1 MDVTVYIKFSENM
14 DNMTNKKLKKL
25 AELILLKDS
34 QYIENSKLKECLK
47 KYIGIYNEIC
57 ILEATL
63 KDLDKDSVNVKEI
76 QFLSREIQAYM
87 DKVNEVEQHLNNL
100 NKYKK
105 ISNYND
111 LKRCIKK
118 MKNLNISIDDSLKWD
133 IYNRI
138 ITLEKE
144 IRCIE
149 RELELIILNY
159 ALSNTDFDKKIN
171 NCNNDDMFDILY
183 DEVISYLEKDDQ

>member
-1 MDVTVYIKFSENM
+1 
-14 DNMTNKKLKKL
+14 MTNKKLKKL

-76 QFLSREIQAYM
+76 QFLSKEIQAYM
-87 DKVNEVEQHLNNL
+87 DKVNEVELRLNNL

-105 ISNYND
+105 ISNYNE
-111 LKRCIKK
+111 LKEYIKK
-118 MKNLNISIDDSLKWD
+118 LKNLNIPIDDSLKWD

-138 ITLEKE
+138 IALEKE
-144 IRCIE
+144 IRGIE

-171 NCNNDDMFDILY
+171 NCKNEDMFDILY
-183 DEVISYLEKDDQ
+183 DEIISYLEKDSQ

>member
-1 MDVTVYIKFSENM
+1 M